1 MVEAAGQPEKLDTRE
16 MVFWVAEYNRSRH
29 WATARGSAS
38 ACWGVLC
45 GEQAADPL
53 ELQIRGWSVVK
64 CVATAVETDL
74 RFRAVSA
81 G

>member
-1 MVEAAGQPEKLDTRE
+1 MEELDKRE

-45 GEQAADPL
+45 GEQTADPL
-53 ELQIRGWSVVK
+53 ELQSRGWSVVK